1 MQSVQGEA
9 IFLSAAYLCTILALL
24 RVDMR
29 GPTRLR
35 NIEQR
40 VVEQDMGGGT
50 FDVSLL
56 TIEDGIF
63 EVKAASCQ
71 KAQISLSPEL
81 ESLAIGELC
90 PLPWCTISGVHA
102 SPRLGNSFLSSE
114 VCRSL

>member
-9 IFLSAAYLCTILALL
+9 VFLSAAYLCTIPALL

-29 GPTRLR
+29 GPPPPPPSPPPKKHG
-35 NIEQR
+35 

-63 EVKAASCQ
+63 EVKAASC
-71 KAQISLSPEL
+71 
-81 ESLAIGELC
+81 
-90 PLPWCTISGVHA
+90 
-102 SPRLGNSFLSSE
+102 
-114 VCRSL
+114 